1 MPTTAV
7 SGLRRI
13 VGGLTIVL
21 LLSACADSAQITGGS
36 MATQAPI
43 TAGPPPDWVDHPNP
57 SKEDL
62 CAVGVSGP
70 SYFLEDAI
78 KNSQVQALTELARS
92 VKVEIV
98 SGMDLS
104 VASSGGDLYQS
115 RVSERANLT
124 TDTVVHDATVRGKWV
139 SPGGYPTRGEK
150 GTVYTLVCVPR
161 NQISGRP

>member
-1 MPTTAV
+1 MPTTAW
-7 SGLRRI
+7 SGFIRRI
-13 VGGLTIVL
+13 VSGLTIVL
-21 LLSACADSAQITGGS
+21 LLSACADYAQITGGS

-43 TAGPPPDWVDHPNP
+43 TAGPPPDWMDHPNP
-57 SKEDL
+57 STENL

-70 SYFLEDAI
+70 SYYLEDAL
-78 KNSQVQALTELARS
+78 KNSHAQALTELARS

-98 SGMDLS
+98 SGMDVS
-104 VASSGGDLYQS
+104 VSGSGDFYQS
-115 RVSERANLT
+115 RISERANLS

>member
-1 MPTTAV
+1 MPTTV
-7 SGLRRI
+7 WSGLRRMI
-13 VGGLTIVL
+13 GGLTIVL
-21 LLSACADSAQITGGS
+21 LLSACADNAQTTGGS

-43 TAGPPPDWVDHPNP
+43 TAGPPPDWLDHPNP
-57 SKEDL
+57 SAEHL

-78 KNSQVQALTELARS
+78 KNSHAQALTELARS

-104 VASSGGDLYQS
+104 VSGSGGDVYQS

-150 GTVYTLVCVPR
+150 GTVYTLMCVPR
-161 NQISGRP
+161 NQISGHP

>member
-1 MPTTAV
+1 MPTTAW
-7 SGLRRI
+7 SGLRKMI
-13 VGGLTIVL
+13 SGLTIVL
-21 LLSACADSAQITGGS
+21 LLSACAENAQTTGGS
-36 MATQAPI
+36 TATQAPI
-43 TAGPPPDWVDHPNP
+43 TAGPPPDWMDHPNT

-78 KNSQVQALTELARS
+78 KNSHAQALTELARS

-104 VASSGGDLYQS
+104 VSGGGDLYQS

-150 GTVYTLVCVPR
+150 GTVYTLMCVPR
-161 NQISGRP
+161 NQISGHP